1 MTLWFF
7 LLPFFF
13 LPSTTKTSDVKL
25 RIEGLQKTKGE
36 IRIAI
41 FNSKANY
48 TKEPFALAV
57 VPVTSKVV
65 EWRLPELL
73 YGEYAIA
80 VYHDENTN
88 AKLDT
93 NLVGAPVEPY
103 GFSNNARGL
112 FGPPSW
118 ESARIE
124 VNESMLTISILLK

>member
-25 RIEGLQKTKGE
+25 RIEGLKKTKGE

-57 VPVTSKVV
+57 VPVTAKVV

-88 AKLDT
+88 TKLDT
-93 NLVGAPVEPY
+93 NVVGAPVEPY

-118 ESARIE
+118 ENARVE
-124 VNESMLTISILLK
+124 VNESTLTISILLK